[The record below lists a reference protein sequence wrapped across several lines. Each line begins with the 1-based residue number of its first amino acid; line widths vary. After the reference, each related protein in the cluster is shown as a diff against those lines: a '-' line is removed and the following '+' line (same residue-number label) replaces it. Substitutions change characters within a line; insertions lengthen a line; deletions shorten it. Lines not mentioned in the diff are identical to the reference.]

1 MKRDFLVGKPKYFGA
16 QSTSGHNLH
25 KVLFMRFFSLTQLT
39 SKRKIS
45 FGSAAFLLG
54 ACLLNT
60 GSAQAV
66 GWFSNGGSPVGYK
79 CNLTDPDCF
88 TSNSPTLD
96 DKFVTMISRSTT
108 FLANTDVVEFTGPD
122 AGDPNTPWHL
132 TLDFNP
138 NRGGA
143 ANISDTGYLMYKIT
157 ITDPTKYFDQ
167 VKLGNTSSITNGNY
181 TITKNLYSDAGFT
194 NLVLPLNS
202 LFNPP
207 TPSGASVSSAN
218 LQTLYVRDDYDVQ
231 TTSNGVI
238 DNLQNSFGQ
247 KSQTTGVPGPLPLF
261 GLGAAFGM
269 SRQLRK
275 RIKGSTLA

>member
-1 MKRDFLVGKPKYFGA
+1 
-16 QSTSGHNLH
+16 
-25 KVLFMRFFSLTQLT
+25 MRFLALIKMT
-39 SKRKIS
+39 SKRTIS
-45 FGSAAFLLG
+45 LGSAAFLLG

-79 CNLTDPDCF
+79 CNLTDVDCF
-88 TSNSPTLD
+88 TTNSPTLG

-138 NRGGA
+138 NRGGDT
-143 ANISDTGYLMYKIT
+143 NISDTGYLMYKIT
-157 ITDPTKYFDQ
+157 ITDPTQYFDQ

-181 TITKNLYSDAGFT
+181 TLTKNLYSDAGFT
-194 NLVLPLNS
+194 IPVIPVNS

-207 TPSGASVSSAN
+207 TPSGTSVAGQQ
-218 LQTLYVRDDYDVQ
+218 LQTLYVRDDYNVLV
-231 TTSNGVI
+231 TSNGVI

-247 KSQTTGVPGPLPLF
+247 TTPVPGPLPLL
-261 GLGAAFGM
+261 GIGAAFGM
-269 SRQLRK
+269 SRKLRK